1 MTVCFYIHSITKRAE
16 AIALLDSG
24 ATENFMNLSYAKWLK
39 LPIKHLDKPRK
50 LFNVDSTE
58 NKSGE
63 LLFFT
68 NLQVR
73 TGGQNVALWF
83 FLSDLGEH
91 KAILGYPWFAAMQPK
106 IDWKRGWIDH
116 TQLPIVLKADN
127 AKQACFTPRIHNVPQ
142 TIYRDQ
148 YFIGQ
153 VTFRQTNQ
161 ITEQIPSLPKEY
173 QRHHK
178 IFSKQES
185 QRLPGHTI
193 WDHAIE
199 LLPGAPTT
207 LPGQLLPLTQAEI
220 EEEKKFVDE
229 HLKQG
234 TIRPS

>member
-1 MTVCFYIHSITKRAE
+1 MTVHFYIHWIMKRAK

-39 LPIKHLDKPRK
+39 LPIKRLDKPRK
-50 LFNVDSTE
+50 LFNVDGTK

-68 NLQVR
+68 DLQVQ
-73 TGGQNVALWF
+73 TGEQNVALQF

-91 KAILGYPWFAAMQPK
+91 KAILGCPWFAAMQPK

-127 AKQACFTPRIHNVPQ
+127 AKQARFTPRTRNVPQ
-142 TIYRDQ
+142 TIHRDQ
-148 YFIGQ
+148 YFIGR
-153 VTFRQTNQ
+153 VTFGQTNQ
-161 ITEQIPSLPKEY
+161 TTEQIPSLPKEY

-178 IFSKQES
+178 IFTKQEL
-185 QRLPGHTI
+185 QRLLGHTI

-207 LPGQLLPLTQAEI
+207 LPG
-220 EEEKKFVDE
+220 
-229 HLKQG
+229 
-234 TIRPS
+234 